1 MSRKI
6 KKSKIASPTT
16 AIKKKSIVPEC
27 ISFSFKYLDNEKF
40 GYSRE
45 DNYFKAFLERLCAIS
60 QMTTKELINSNSKAI
75 RSHPVNWLET
85 NIKVGFSHLG
95 DELQSETAWQ
105 FSISSNKYGRVFGF
119 MIDTVFYIVWLDHQ
133 HLVFS

>member
-16 AIKKKSIVPEC
+16 AIKKQSIVPEC